1 MAINDSK
8 GFILIHRK
16 MLDWEWYKNIN
27 TKVLFL
33 HLLLKA
39 NYAPG
44 KHEGQVIERGE
55 LMTSYP
61 LLSAETGL
69 SVKEIRTALNHLN
82 GAGITAVRKM
92 PKYSIISIKNYNQYQ
107 ERAGK
112 RAGEGQ
118 AKGRQGAGTL
128 PIYINNN
135 NNNNKNKE
143 YIKRAHTHARKRGR
157 NFLGDSE
164 PSSYDIEEWERF
176 SIFDNVDEGGAQN
189 E

>member
-1 MAINDSK
+1 MANNDSK

-16 MLDWEWYKNIN
+16 LLDWEWYKNIN

-39 NYAPG
+39 NYAPS
-44 KHEGQVIERGE
+44 KHEGQVIQRGE

-112 RAGEGQ
+112 RADEGQ

-128 PIYINNN
+128 PIYN

-143 YIKRAHTHARKRGR
+143 YIKRAHTHARTRGR
-157 NFLGDSE
+157 KNLGDSE
-164 PSSYDIEEWERF
+164 PPSYDVDEYEKMD
-176 SIFDNVDEGGAQN
+176 IFDEGGAQN